1 MISVSRYS
9 LPSIFTFLAAL
20 FFSQVVFSQTPEVR
34 ARLTSDFLVVGEKA
48 ELILEVYDLRL
59 TNWPTPPKVSPLTLK
74 QKRHYAPAIRGRT
87 ALVFVYNVSCFK
99 PGRFTIPP
107 FNFRYGNTTLSTE
120 KFELEVFPTDLL
132 NVGAIQIGD
141 STFPY
146 MSALLLEK
154 GTAFVGE
161 TQSAV
166 AKLYLPGNF
175 NLRNI
180 RVIDL
185 EKEKIA
191 AWRFSAQKDQG
202 TYLREGKQYTV
213 ISYPSAVT
221 PLTDGD
227 LKLGPGDT
235 QINLQWQEAQRGI
248 VSWAKN
254 KDFEFQFPAQKLK
267 VRPLPTPKP
276 ADFQGA
282 VGNFRLT
289 ALPSATEV
297 RQNENITVEVKVK
310 GTGNFDQFPGPILLD
325 EKKEWKQFE
334 ITQKPQGSERRS
346 SSGEVEFSQ
355 VIRPEQV
362 VAGLPPYAFTF
373 FDPLLE
379 KYRTIKTP
387 LQPLTVLPTPK
398 SIATNEESGDSNYLT
413 PSKLPLLVFRGKSS
427 FPIWIWQIIPLGI
440 ITFFIIS
447 WGRQKLARRKAVSLP
462 AREFEDALK
471 AVSASSTERVSFYR
485 EAANFIVFWK
495 GRSDDEDFAKIQNT
509 RDDICFSPN
518 VPPEAV
524 STDEK
529 TWVLESL
536 KKLSPLIIFFLAL
549 VPDSLLALNSDP
561 KIAKGEILKLM
572 ESQPS
577 REHFHNLAL
586 AEKTLGN
593 QSEAALWAYRYAA
606 QGGDATELFK
616 GLPGIR
622 PREPKGSER
631 VSILPLSFYQ
641 QVFAAGLWGT
651 MLIFFFFRMKYS
663 KARKTLIISFSAFA
677 PLLLILGALSWL
689 IYPKDVSFRHL
700 SKMSVLIKE
709 TALQAQP
716 YQGGQGGRSVEP
728 GSLGLVTSTSRE
740 WVHVEF
746 PGEIK
751 GWLPKEV
758 VQPIKE

>member
-1 MISVSRYS
+1 MISVSRSYFQGI
-9 LPSIFTFLAAL
+9 LTFLATL
-20 FFSQVVFSQTPEVR
+20 FFSQGVFSQTPEVR

-59 TNWPTPPKVSPLTLK
+59 TSWPTPPKVSPLTLK
-74 QKRHYAPAIRGRT
+74 QKRHYAPAVRGRT

-107 FNFRYGNTTLSTE
+107 FNIRYGNTTLSTE
-120 KFELEVFPTDLL
+120 QFELQVFPTNLL
-132 NVGAIQIGD
+132 NVGAIQIGN

-154 GTAFVGE
+154 STAFVGE

-175 NLRNI
+175 NFSNTG
-180 RVIDL
+180 VIDL
-185 EKEKIA
+185 DKEKIA
-191 AWRFSAQKDQG
+191 AWRFSAQKDLG
-202 TYLREGKQYTV
+202 TYLREGKQYNV
-213 ISYPSAVT
+213 ISYPSAIT

-227 LKLGPGDT
+227 LKLGPGNT
-235 QINLQWQEAQRGI
+235 QINLQWREFERGEPN
-248 VSWAKN
+248 WARR
-254 KDFEFQFPAQKLK
+254 DFEFQFPAQKLQA
-267 VRPLPTPKP
+267 RPLPTPKP

-289 ALPSATEV
+289 ARASATEV

-334 ITQKPQGSERRS
+334 ITQKPQGSDRRS

-355 VIRPEQV
+355 VIRPQQV

-387 LQPLTVLPTPK
+387 LQSLKVLPAPK
-398 SIATNEESGDSNYLT
+398 SVATNEESGDSNYLT
-413 PSKLPLLVFRGKSS
+413 PSKLPLLVFEGKSS
-427 FPIWIWQIIPLGI
+427 FPIWIWQIIPVGFM
-440 ITFFIIS
+440 TFFIVS
-447 WGRQKLARRKAVSLP
+447 RSRQELARRKAVSLP
-462 AREFEDALK
+462 SREFEDALR

-495 GRSDDEDFAKIQNT
+495 GGTDDEDFTKIQNT

-524 STDEK
+524 SKDEK
-529 TWVLESL
+529 AWVLESL

-549 VPDSLLALNSDP
+549 VPDSLLALSSDP
-561 KIAKGEILKLM
+561 KIAKGEILELM

-586 AEKTLGN
+586 AEKNLGN
-593 QSEAALWAYRYAA
+593 QSEAALWAYRYAV

-622 PREPKGSER
+622 PREPKGSEW
-631 VSILPLSFYQ
+631 VSILPLAFYQ

-651 MLIFFFFRMKYS
+651 ILIFFFFGMNHS

-677 PLLLILGALSWL
+677 PLLLVLGALSWL

-700 SKMSVLIKE
+700 SQMSVLMKE

-716 YQGGQGGRSVEP
+716 YEGGQGGRSVEH

-740 WVHVEF
+740 WVYVEF
-746 PGEIK
+746 PGEMK

-758 VQPIKE
+758 VQPIID

>member
-9 LPSIFTFLAAL
+9 FPGILTFLAAL
-20 FFSQVVFSQTPEVR
+20 FFSQGVFSQTPEVR

-120 KFELEVFPTDLL
+120 QFELQVFPTDLL

-154 GTAFVGE
+154 GTPFVGE

-166 AKLYLPGNF
+166 AKIYLPGNF

-213 ISYPSAVT
+213 ISYPSAIT

-227 LKLGPGDT
+227 LKLGPGNT
-235 QINLQWQEAQRGI
+235 EINLQWQEAQRGI

-289 ALPSATEV
+289 ARASATEV
-297 RQNENITVEVKVK
+297 RQNENITMEVKVK
-310 GTGNFDQFPGPILLD
+310 GTGNFDQFPGPVLMD

-334 ITQKPQGSERRS
+334 MTQKPQGSDRRS

-387 LQPLTVLPTPK
+387 LQPLTVLPAPK
-398 SIATNEESGDSNYLT
+398 SIATNEESGDSKYLT
-413 PSKLPLLVFRGKSS
+413 SGKLPLLVFQGKSS
-427 FPIWIWQIIPLGI
+427 FPIWIWQIVPMGI
-440 ITFFIIS
+440 MTFFILS
-447 WGRQKLARRKAVSLP
+447 WSRQELARRKAVSLP

-495 GRSDDEDFAKIQNT
+495 GKTDDEDFAKIQNT
-509 RDDICFSPN
+509 CDDICFSPN

-524 STDEK
+524 SADEK

-536 KKLSPLIIFFLAL
+536 KNKSTHHFLSSSCSGFPPCSQLRSK
-549 VPDSLLALNSDP
+549 DRQ
-561 KIAKGEILKLM
+561 GEILELM

-586 AEKTLGN
+586 AEKNLGN
-593 QSEAALWAYRYAA
+593 QSEAALWAYRYAL

-622 PREPKGSER
+622 PREPKGSEW
-631 VSILPLSFYQ
+631 VSILPLTFYQ

-651 MLIFFFFRMKYS
+651 ILIFFFFRMDHS
-663 KARKTLIISFSAFA
+663 KGRKTLIISFSAFA

-689 IYPKDVSFRHL
+689 IYPKDESFRHL
-700 SKMSVLIKE
+700 STMSVLMKE

-716 YQGGQGGRSVEP
+716 YQGGQSGRSVEA

-746 PGEIK
+746 PGEMK

-758 VQPIKE
+758 VQPIIE